1 MEASVKYIDEVFR
14 VLRQNTT
21 NVNDV
26 PMLQKLLE
34 ALGLFYVSLFAPDDQ
49 NESESHSS
57 IDI

>member
-26 PMLQKLLE
+26 LMLQKLLE
-34 ALGLFYVSLFAPDDQ
+34 AVGLFYVSLFAPNDR
-49 NESESHSS
+49 NESEAPFFN
-57 IDI
+57 